1 MMQNNTGVDGM
12 PSIMTAK
19 TNQGQ
24 GDNLKFT
31 TLLKGLIMSY
41 VVTIPAFML
50 FALILANMN
59 FPQRLITPA
68 VVVITIIS
76 VITAG
81 IVATKEV
88 KDKGWLNG
96 GIVGF
101 IYMLILYIVSS
112 IAYKSFTIDK
122 YVITMTV
129 IGILAGAI
137 GGIAGINTRRTSKY
151 KHAGR

>member
-1 MMQNNTGVDGM
+1 M
-12 PSIMTAK
+12 PRIINAK
-19 TNQGQ
+19 ANPVQAE
-24 GDNLKFT
+24 NLKFT
-31 TLLKGLIMSY
+31 MLLKGLLMSY

-50 FALILANMN
+50 FALVLANMN
-59 FPQRLITPA
+59 YPQQLITPA

-81 IVATKEV
+81 IVATKGV

-101 IYMLILYIVSS
+101 IYMLILYIASS

-137 GGIAGINTRRTSKY
+137 GGITGINTRGAPRVRSRK
-151 KHAGR
+151 